1 MRSTARLPARSA
13 NRRQSTHSA
22 GTGSRYLLISDRTPA
37 PTADAGSGARAA
49 AGAWYALAVLLL
61 MYVSVRRH
69 SRPQRNG
76 YGDLCTAVTASTGWQ
91 NMAKLVAL
99 MKIRPDISLAAAQ
112 SLYEEEHVP
121 LVMNL
126 MPMIREYRRNY
137 LTPSGAASTGWP
149 DFDVITELW
158 FDSTADLESFVRQM
172 RQGEVGRRLRAD
184 SARFLVAGTTRLFVV
199 DERRIDSARELAR

>member
-1 MRSTARLPARSA
+1 
-13 NRRQSTHSA
+13 
-22 GTGSRYLLISDRTPA
+22 
-37 PTADAGSGARAA
+37 
-49 AGAWYALAVLLL
+49 
-61 MYVSVRRH
+61 
-69 SRPQRNG
+69 
-76 YGDLCTAVTASTGWQ
+76 
-91 NMAKLVAL
+91 MAKLVAL
-99 MKIRPDISLAAAQ
+99 MKIRPDICLAAAQ

-158 FDSTADLESFVRQM
+158 FDSTADLESFVHQM

>member
-1 MRSTARLPARSA
+1 
-13 NRRQSTHSA
+13 
-22 GTGSRYLLISDRTPA
+22 
-37 PTADAGSGARAA
+37 
-49 AGAWYALAVLLL
+49 
-61 MYVSVRRH
+61 
-69 SRPQRNG
+69 
-76 YGDLCTAVTASTGWQ
+76 
-91 NMAKLVAL
+91 MAKLVAL

-137 LTPSGAASTGWP
+137 LTRSEAASTGWP

-158 FDSTADLESFVRQM
+158 FDSTADLESFVHQM

-184 SARFLVAGTTRLFVV
+184 SARFLVAGTTRMFVV